1 MKEEILKLRAL
12 GYSYGHIQK
21 ELNCS
26 KGTISY
32 HLGEGQKLKT
42 CNRRKKSSLLNPL
55 GKKISSFTEKKNFD
69 NKLTMFNRS
78 YGDQLKGKIFV
89 EEVRNKIGINPIC
102 YLSGRS
108 IDILDSSSYQLDH
121 IIPRSKGGEN
131 TLENLGISCKDAN
144 QSKRDMLLKDY
155 LNLCKE
161 VLEFNGYKVEK
172 L

>member
-12 GYSYGHIQK
+12 GYNYRYIQK

-42 CNRRKKSSLLNPL
+42 YNRCKKSKLLNPL
-55 GKKISSFTEKKNFD
+55 SKKISTYTEKKNFD
-69 NKLTMFNRS
+69 NKVLKFNRPR
-78 YGDQLKGKIFV
+78 GKQLKGKIFA

-102 YLSGRS
+102 YLTGRS
-108 IDILDSSSYQLDH
+108 INILDSNSYQLDH

-131 TLENLGISCKDAN
+131 TIENLGIACKDAN
-144 QSKRDMLLKDY
+144 QSKRDLLLKDY
-155 LNLCKE
+155 LDLCKE

-172 L
+172 I